1 MSRRQGG
8 AGRGRWLVALG
19 LAGALLPVVALA
31 IPATLRIPRSPEAR
45 PFAPP
50 ARALFSHR
58 SHEPLRCFQ
67 CHPGLFPQAQVAF
80 THADMDAGK
89 FCGGCHQ
96 GSRAPAVTS
105 YACEVCHAP
114 GH

>member
-1 MSRRQGG
+1 V
-8 AGRGRWLVALG
+8 LVLVTALP
-19 LAGALLPVVALA
+19 LAALA
-31 IPATLRIPRSPEAR
+31 IPMTIRIPRAKEAR

-58 SHEPLRCFQ
+58 GHEPLRCFQ
-67 CHPGLFPQAQVAF
+67 CHPGLFPQSQVAI

-89 FCGGCHQ
+89 ACGGCHD
-96 GSRAPAVTS
+96 GAKAPAVNG

-114 GH
+114 GR